1 MKVKETIA
9 VILIILATVGTVV
22 GLLGAEKYRR
32 SKLFTVELT
41 ARTTEHGN
49 WYPKIITVPVGTEAR
64 ILIRNIDTVS
74 HGFALPDF
82 GVVVKEIKA
91 GNVAV
96 VKLTPDKKGTFP
108 FLCTVWCS
116 NRHLEMTGKLVVE

>member
-1 MKVKETIA
+1 MKETIA

-22 GLLGAEKYRR
+22 GVMGVEKYRR
-32 SKLFTVELT
+32 SKLYTVELT

-49 WYPKIITVPVGTEAR
+49 WYPKRITVPSGKETR
-64 ILIRNIDTVS
+64 ILIRNIDTVT

-82 GVVVKEIKA
+82 GIVVKEIKA

-96 VKLTPDKKGTFP
+96 VKLTPEKKGVFP
-108 FLCTVWCS
+108 FMCTVWCS
-116 NRHLEMTGKLVVE
+116 NRHLEMTGELVVE

>member
-1 MKVKETIA
+1 MIMKETIA

-22 GLLGAEKYRR
+22 GVMGIEKYRR
-32 SKLFTVELT
+32 SKLYTVELT

-49 WYPKIITVPVGTEAR
+49 WYPKRITVPLGKETR
-64 ILIRNIDTVS
+64 ILISNIDTVT

-82 GVVVKEIKA
+82 GIVVKEIKA

-96 VKLTPDKKGTFP
+96 VKLTPEKKGVNQILPSVSSAIYFIS
-108 FLCTVWCS
+108 LS
-116 NRHLEMTGKLVVE
+116 L